1 MKLLRAESWLHSV
14 AACSAQFAGCRAASL
29 PQHAIHSAAAWNC
42 NTLLGSAQQ
51 HRMAKILCCRE
62 SCIPCHEGGPERT
75 WACLERPQANA
86 CKSTEVRRGW
96 TPHTASYT
104 HFHALRLTCGLLAAA
119 SMFHAPKILAHNV
132 CGLQSTEQ
140 HTMRSHAMT
149 SHSKQR
155 ALLTR
160 VHGVG
165 EVSRVSSA
173 GTRTGPS
180 FPRTCL
186 QPR

>member
-1 MKLLRAESWLHSV
+1 MQCTVCWVQGSV
-14 AACSAQFAGCRAASL
+14 TAAACNSL
-29 PQHAIHSAAAWNC
+29 SCCLEPQHASRQRS
-42 NTLLGSAQQ
+42 TT
-51 HRMAKILCCRE
+51 RMAKILCYRE

-86 CKSTEVRRGW
+86 CKSTKIRRGW
-96 TPHTASYT
+96 RPHTASYMYL
-104 HFHALRLTCGLLAAA
+104 HALRLTCGLLAAA

-132 CGLQSTEQ
+132 CGLLSTGQ

-149 SHSKQR
+149 SHSKHR

-180 FPRTCL
+180 SPRTCL